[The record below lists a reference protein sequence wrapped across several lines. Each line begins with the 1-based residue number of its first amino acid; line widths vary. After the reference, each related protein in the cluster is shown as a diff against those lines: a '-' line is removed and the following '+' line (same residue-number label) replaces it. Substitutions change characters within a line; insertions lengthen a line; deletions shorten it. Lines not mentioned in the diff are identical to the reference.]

1 MPDERQP
8 GRDGDEPRPD
18 ETRPM
23 RPVDDDATQVQSEQ
37 PANPPRSGDTPTA
50 PISPAGEWDP
60 WTGRAA
66 VRSPGPEPARYAE
79 SDWSASGTDEEPAGR
94 WWMPIVIGIVGLVLL
109 ALLGFGIYL
118 IVQNSGADVDTPKP
132 TPAQTRTTTTAAA
145 TEPTTE
151 APPSTVPTTEPTD
164 TEATVPALRGMPLAD
179 AVAALQRSGLGYRVI
194 QLPSDAEP
202 GTVIDCDP
210 AEGQV
215 VPPDSKVTLV
225 VAAERTEGPTPTTTA
240 PTGGASTGPDED

>member
-8 GRDGDEPRPD
+8 GED

-23 RPVDDDATQVQSEQ
+23 RPVDDDATRVQSNQ
-37 PANPPRSGDTPTA
+37 PSGRPRSGDTSTEPG
-50 PISPAGEWDP
+50 SPGEWDP
-60 WTGRAA
+60 WTGRAS
-66 VRSPGPEPARYAE
+66 VRAPGPEPAPYSE
-79 SDWSASGTDEEPAGR
+79 DEWTPGPPGEEPSGR
-94 WWMPIVIGIVGLVLL
+94 WWTPIVVGIVALVL
-109 ALLGFGIYL
+109 AGLLGFGIYL
-118 IVQNSGADVDTPKP
+118 IVQNTAADVDTPQP
-132 TPAQTRTTTTAAA
+132 TPARTTTTATTPAT

-151 APPSTVPTTEPTD
+151 PPVSTVPTTDPTA

-179 AVAALQRSGLGYRVI
+179 AEAALQRSGLSYRVI
-194 QLPSDAEP
+194 KLPSDAEP

-225 VAAERTEGPTPTTTA
+225 VAVERTAGPTSTTTA
-240 PTGGASTGPDED
+240 PAGDASTGPDED